1 MKITLFITVLLT
13 VFVILCGQITGAI
26 DLSAEII
33 PARSISPLKKDEIN
47 MQSEHI
53 AEPTTEKAE
62 IEQPTT
68 EYLGKFELTAYCSCE
83 ICCGEYAV
91 GRPVDEYGK
100 QIVYG
105 ATGERLYQGVSI
117 AVDPG
122 VIPYGSSVV
131 IEENVYKAHD
141 CGGAID
147 GNKIDVYFENHTD
160 AVAFGKRWSDVYLL
174 LT

>member
-1 MKITLFITVLLT
+1 MKITLFIIVLLI
-13 VFVILCGQITGAI
+13 VFVILCWQITGAV
-26 DLSAEII
+26 DSSAEIV

-47 MQSEHI
+47 IQSEHI
-53 AEPTTEKAE
+53 AEPTIEEKK
-62 IEQPTT
+62 IEQQTT
-68 EYLGKFELTAYCSCE
+68 AYLGNFEITAYCSCKV
-83 ICCGEYAV
+83 CCGEYAV

-105 ATGERLYQGVSI
+105 ATGERLYQGISI
-117 AVDPG
+117 AVDPE

-131 IEENVYKAHD
+131 IDENIYKAQD

-147 GNKIDVYFENHTD
+147 GNKIDVYFENHSD
-160 AVAFGKRWSDVYLL
+160 AAAFGKRWSDVYLL